1 MIWRALRFRR
11 IAITTKVGHDHRK
24 RLGKLLRN
32 PMPNGVRLG
41 MAMKQQQRPARAA
54 FARHDFDAIHFDH
67 M

>member
-11 IAITTKVGHDHRK
+11 IAITPKVGHDHSK

-32 PMPNGVRLG
+32 PMPNSMSLG
-41 MAMKQQQRPARAA
+41 MPMKQQQRPARAA
-54 FARHDFDAIHFDH
+54 FARHDFDAIHFNP